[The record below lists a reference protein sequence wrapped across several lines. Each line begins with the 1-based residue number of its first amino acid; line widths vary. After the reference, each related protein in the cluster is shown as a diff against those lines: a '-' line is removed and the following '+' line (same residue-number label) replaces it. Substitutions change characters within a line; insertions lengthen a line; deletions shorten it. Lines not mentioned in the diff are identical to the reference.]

1 MISYTDCIGM
11 INMSTI
17 NEIGTIIE
25 SVADERA
32 TFDETSVLGLYSG
45 AEMDEY
51 LDSLMGA

>member
-1 MISYTDCIGM
+1 M
-11 INMSTI
+11 NTI

-32 TFDETSVLGLYSG
+32 TFDETFVLGLYSG
-45 AEMDEY
+45 AEMDKY

>member
-1 MISYTDCIGM
+1 
-11 INMSTI
+11 MSTI

-32 TFDETSVLGLYSG
+32 TFDETSVLGLYPG

>member
-1 MISYTDCIGM
+1 M